1 MLTIFMF
8 KNRGEIS
15 NFNTS
20 LDLKTKKKRR
30 RRISVQNISRK
41 IVETSIILN
50 DNFTDD
56 LGTNKYLLI

>member
-41 IVETSIILN
+41 ILETSIILN